1 MSILAA
7 ERIQLNAAASD
18 RSDAIRKAGEL
29 LVSSGCVLPLYI
41 DGMLLR
47 ETTMSTY
54 LGSGVAIPHG
64 VYENRDHI
72 LQTGISVLQ
81 LPQGVEW
88 DEGEMAYLVI
98 GIAASSDDSSTE
110 SRRCYTSCGSH
121 ASSSCGCRRNQC
133 ANFDSLRRMDGL
145 CFRC

>member
-1 MSILAA
+1 MSILAK
-7 ERIQLNAAASD
+7 ERIQLNAAAAD

-29 LVSSGCVLPLYI
+29 LVSSGCVLPAYV

-64 VYENRDHI
+64 VYENKEHV

-81 LPQGVEW
+81 LPNGVEW
-88 DEGEMAYLVI
+88 DPGEMAYLVI
-98 GIAASSDDSSTE
+98 GIAASSDEHVGVLASLAEAVEDEAILKELMSATE
-110 SRRCYTSCGSH
+110 PEIILKYLRGAP
-121 ASSSCGCRRNQC
+121 AS
-133 ANFDSLRRMDGL
+133 
-145 CFRC
+145 

>member
-1 MSILAA
+1 MSILAK
-7 ERIQLNAAASD
+7 ERIQLNAAAAD

-29 LVSSGCVLPLYI
+29 LVSSGCVLPPYV

-64 VYENRDHI
+64 VYENKEHV

-88 DEGEMAYLVI
+88 DPGEMAYLVI
-98 GIAASSDDSSTE
+98 GIAASSDEHVGVLASLAEAVEDEAILKELMSATE
-110 SRRCYTSCGSH
+110 PEIILKYLSGAP
-121 ASSSCGCRRNQC
+121 AS
-133 ANFDSLRRMDGL
+133 
-145 CFRC
+145 

>member
-1 MSILAA
+1 MSILAR
-7 ERIQLNAAASD
+7 ERIQLNAAAAD

-29 LVSSGCVLPLYI
+29 LVSSGCVLPPYV

-88 DEGEMAYLVI
+88 DDGEMAYLVI
-98 GIAASSDDSSTE
+98 GIAASSDE
-110 SRRCYTSCGSH
+110 HVGVL
-121 ASSSCGCRRNQC
+121 ASLAEAVEDEAILNELISATDPEIILKYLSGTP
-133 ANFDSLRRMDGL
+133 AS
-145 CFRC
+145 

>member
-1 MSILAA
+1 MSILAR
-7 ERIQLNAAASD
+7 ERIQLNAAAAD
-18 RSDAIRKAGEL
+18 RSEAIRKAGEL
-29 LVSSGCVLPLYI
+29 LVNSGCVLPPYI

-88 DEGEMAYLVI
+88 DEGELAYLVI
-98 GIAASSDDSSTE
+98 GIAASSDE
-110 SRRCYTSCGSH
+110 HVGVL
-121 ASSSCGCRRNQC
+121 ASLAEAVEDETILNELISATDPEIILKYLSGTP
-133 ANFDSLRRMDGL
+133 AS
-145 CFRC
+145 

>member
-7 ERIQLNAAASD
+7 ERIQLNAVAAD
-18 RSDAIRKAGEL
+18 RSEAIRKAGEL
-29 LVSSGCVLPLYI
+29 LVNSGCVLPPYI

-88 DEGEMAYLVI
+88 DEGEIAYLVI
-98 GIAASSDDSSTE
+98 GIAASSDE
-110 SRRCYTSCGSH
+110 HVGVL
-121 ASSSCGCRRNQC
+121 ASLAEAVEDEVILNELISATDPEIILKYLSGTP
-133 ANFDSLRRMDGL
+133 AS
-145 CFRC
+145 

>member
-1 MSILAA
+1 MSILSK
-7 ERIQLNAAASD
+7 ERIQLNAAAAD

-29 LVSSGCVLPLYI
+29 LVNSGCVLPPYV

-64 VYENRDHI
+64 VYENKEHV

-88 DEGEMAYLVI
+88 DPGEMAYLVI
-98 GIAASSDDSSTE
+98 GIAASSDE
-110 SRRCYTSCGSH
+110 HVGVL
-121 ASSSCGCRRNQC
+121 ASLAEAVEDEAILKELMSAAEPEIILKHLSGTP
-133 ANFDSLRRMDGL
+133 AS
-145 CFRC
+145 

>member
-1 MSILAA
+1 MSILAT
-7 ERIQLNAAASD
+7 ERIQLNAAAAD
-18 RSDAIRKAGEL
+18 RSEAIRKAGEL
-29 LVSSGCVLPLYI
+29 LVNSGCVLPPYV

-88 DEGEMAYLVI
+88 DEGELAYLVI
-98 GIAASSDDSSTE
+98 GIAASSDE
-110 SRRCYTSCGSH
+110 HVGVL
-121 ASSSCGCRRNQC
+121 ASLAEAVEDEAILNELISATDPEIILKYLSGTP
-133 ANFDSLRRMDGL
+133 AS
-145 CFRC
+145 